1 MTFVE
6 LSHLIQKNRII
17 LDKLLQ
23 QGEVIYARNNS
34 SGKVKKIRIRALYE
48 NDPDFW
54 HKNSGAWQYYLDKE
68 TSEKFKRDLLSSEE
82 DGIRTGGAQSQQSS
96 GISNIQSESS
106 QTNPT
111 TEPVTSSSGL
121 YRQHKSIDSVSPGPR
136 SPDQPPEAKPNFGKE
151 FQTIAQLSIDQR
163 QERISQRIKTLQ
175 EIANDPTKDHEEA
188 VKAMVDS
195 GSDGAVI
202 NTVSIQEAMVMD
214 DTLAKDFM
222 ERTVK
227 NTEELIKSAARLIQV
242 RPIMKDDMVSQLVQK
257 SNGTVVQHMTRVFI
271 NAFTFLHY
279 YNKQVT
285 TSSIANKFRIK
296 FSKQYKHYYRRLLP
310 NLHEDNVTLE
320 RVFMGG
326 MRALT
331 EHEMNNFGVGFL
343 IHDIGKVE
351 DIEYHEGEASY
362 DRERVV
368 AHVKKGYQAVIN
380 KTSYSRE
387 AALITGYHHEYYGDP
402 AGYGYFREFLNRYK
416 QQNPKAQIQF
426 CITYDMA
433 DVLDYKAFS
442 YFPAKVLE
450 IADVYDSFTDRNRRY
465 RKPLTPEEAL
475 NMIREEFLEKYLKV
489 DPILFDLFV
498 SYLHEEVHC

>member
-23 QGEVIYARNNS
+23 QGEVVYARNNS
-34 SGKVKKIRIRALYE
+34 SGKVKKIRIRALHE

-54 HKNSGAWQYYLDKE
+54 RKTSGSWQYYLEKE
-68 TSEKFKRDLLSSEE
+68 TAEQFKRELLTSEE
-82 DGIRTGGAQSQQSS
+82 DGIRPSAPQSQETS
-96 GISNIQSESS
+96 GISDSLTKSD
-106 QTNPT
+106 QTNQANDPS
-111 TEPVTSSSGL
+111 PSSSGL
-121 YRQHKSIDSVSPGPR
+121 YRQHKSSDSVSPGPR
-136 SPDQPPEAKPNFGKE
+136 GPDQPPEAKSNYGKE
-151 FQTIAQLSIDQR
+151 FQAIAQLSIDQR

-175 EIANDPTKDHEEA
+175 EIANDPTKDHGEA
-188 VKAMVDS
+188 VQAMVDS
-195 GSDGAVI
+195 GCDGAVI
-202 NTVSIQEAMVMD
+202 NTVSIQEAMAMD
-214 DTLAKDFM
+214 DALAKDFM

-285 TSSIANKFRIK
+285 TSSIANKIRIK
-296 FSKQYKHYYRRLLP
+296 FSKQYKQYYRKLLP
-310 NLHEDNVTLE
+310 DLHEDNVTLE
-320 RVFMGG
+320 RVFLGG
-326 MRALT
+326 MRALSDN
-331 EHEMNNFGVGFL
+331 EMNTFGVGFL

-351 DIEYHEGEASY
+351 DIEYHEGEAAY

-368 AHVKKGYQAVIN
+368 AHVKKGYQAVMN
-380 KTSYSRE
+380 KTSYTRE

-402 AGYGYFREFLNRYK
+402 AGYGYFREFLDRYK

-450 IADVYDSFTDRNRRY
+450 IADVYDSLTDKNRRY
-465 RKPLTPEEAL
+465 RKPLSPEEAIA
-475 NMIREEFLEKYLKV
+475 MIREEFLEKHLKV
-489 DPILFDLFV
+489 DPILFDLVV
-498 SYLHEEVHC
+498 SYLHEEVLS